1 MGSLDLRLCVCV
13 LPTLQNMVLSV
24 AVTCTVYHRVGGD
37 STVSRVWATGLWGCR
52 VPSATSGLCVGSG
65 ARAREEAKRWE
76 VAPGGRS
83 FGKCVW
89 LGLVRSSR
97 CSRPRSRNED
107 HRKQSLCRRGTPAL
121 FRRRSCPQYRV
132 LTPYSDPK
140 TDSSRPCWLAWLDG
154 GVLAFCHIK
163 DRRQEGLKW
172 RCTCLGAS
180 KAGSVSS
187 RFLPSGARAP
197 LPQFHSACAHPDIRR
212 DPAGEG
218 FGNEM
223 DVGESCCSVAV
234 LSAPEPEGSLGVS
247 VWRGALLHTALCTS
261 PPPDRGP

>member
-1 MGSLDLRLCVCV
+1 MGSACGWGWFALADAPGLDPGMRATENSRFVDGG
-13 LPTLQNMVLSV
+13 LPH
-24 AVTCTVYHRVGGD
+24 C
-37 STVSRVWATGLWGCR
+37 
-52 VPSATSGLCVGSG
+52 SG
-65 ARAREEAKRWE
+65 AARAHST
-76 VAPGGRS
+76 G
-83 FGKCVW
+83 
-89 LGLVRSSR
+89 
-97 CSRPRSRNED
+97 
-107 HRKQSLCRRGTPAL
+107 
-121 FRRRSCPQYRV
+121 SC
-132 LTPYSDPK
+132 DPK
-140 TDSSRPCWLAWLDG
+140 TDSSRPCGLAWLDG